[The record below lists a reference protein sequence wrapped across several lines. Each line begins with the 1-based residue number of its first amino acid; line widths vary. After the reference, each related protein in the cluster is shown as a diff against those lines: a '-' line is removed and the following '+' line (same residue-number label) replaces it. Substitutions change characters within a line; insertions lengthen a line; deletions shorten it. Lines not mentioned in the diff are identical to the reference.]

1 MVLLPD
7 DFSGKVRRGQMAFFL
22 RFYLSFWLLL
32 ILICF
37 PVPGNRGLLTGYL
50 KNSLLLTAN
59 WRKVC
64 LIHHCTSAQTRQ
76 CNTTENSW
84 DGAGIELQWI
94 SVENKLSHCWNF
106 TCSLCT
112 SNVLLALQ
120 SSSITL
126 VSTNKTHLFG
136 QPDLL
141 RIKNYTNLV
150 LCDQAGFY
158 FQSCELVTYCYWL
171 YSTRIMSNAL
181 PVEKKKCR
189 LWPYI
194 NPISIM
200 LTFDFTSG
208 TVLGIF
214 KIREKMKGNVKHIP
228 ISAEKLNDNF
238 MLMSWGGWK
247 SFTSLCPA

>member
-1 MVLLPD
+1 MQSTRCRYQKTSVGRWEEGRWL
-7 DFSGKVRRGQMAFFL
+7 FFFL

-32 ILICF
+32 ILICL

-59 WRKVC
+59 WRKVW
-64 LIHHCTSAQTRQ
+64 LIHHCISAQPKQ
-76 CNTTENSW
+76 CNATENIW
-84 DGAGIELQWI
+84 DGAGIQLQWI
-94 SVENKLSHCWNF
+94 SVENKLSHWWSF

-112 SNVLLALQ
+112 SNILLALQ

-158 FQSCELVTYCYWL
+158 FQSCELVTHCYWL
-171 YSTRIMSNAL
+171 SLFNKNNVL
-181 PVEKKKCR
+181 PAEKSK

-194 NPISIM
+194 NPINMM
-200 LTFDFTSG
+200 LTFDFNSG
-208 TVLGIF
+208 KVLGIL
-214 KIREKMKGNVKHIP
+214 KIGEKK
-228 ISAEKLNDNF
+228 
-238 MLMSWGGWK
+238 WK
-247 SFTSLCPA
+247 EC